1 MSRQDIQGQ
10 KLVHCLLATITDVL
24 KMLASL
30 SDFQTLLHTF
40 MSCSICVHYSWR
52 GSAAEH
58 LGRRELLAAESPPNE
73 VKILQDVE
81 MPQLVP
87 YLIMVSNSVK
97 RRRSYLSN

>member
-1 MSRQDIQGQ
+1 
-10 KLVHCLLATITDVL
+10 
-24 KMLASL
+24 MLASL

-87 YLIMVSNSVK
+87 YLIMVSNPVK
-97 RRRSYLSN
+97 RHRSYLSN